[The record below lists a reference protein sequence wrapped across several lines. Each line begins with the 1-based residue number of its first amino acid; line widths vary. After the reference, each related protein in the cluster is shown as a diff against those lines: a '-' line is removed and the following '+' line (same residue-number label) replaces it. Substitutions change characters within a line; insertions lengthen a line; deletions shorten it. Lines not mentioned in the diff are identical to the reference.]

1 MALVCLMTM
10 VSANAQYS
18 KGVRNMKRMEHNFNM
33 FRIQQ
38 NARYAASKGNYYYG
52 EKERKPQVATGDGV
66 YDVPLTSSE
75 HKDPTSW
82 MKHFV
87 LFGGGIGY
95 GNIKPTNG
103 ISHESFDL
111 EFIAMNVLF
120 CAKFG
125 NLVDTQGYDFGDANS
140 LQVGILIPIIT
151 FDKTEYLWGQRGKIF
166 IAPVIGF
173 ISADETHVD
182 GEFMHEN
189 TYYHHCTW
197 WIDESYKKDADGM
210 EYGGAVMVKY
220 GCGYVLGKVTDKS
233 WGVSI
238 GLCF

>member
-1 MALVCLMTM
+1 MKKFIMAFICLI
-10 VSANAQYS
+10 VVIGANAQKEFNYLEVE
-18 KGVRNMKRMEHNFNM
+18 KMMK
-33 FRIQQ
+33 
-38 NARYAASKGNYYYG
+38 
-52 EKERKPQVATGDGV
+52 DGV
-66 YDVPLTSSE
+66 YDVPLESSNE
-75 HKDPTSW
+75 YKDPTSW
-82 MKHFV
+82 MKHFI
-87 LFGGGIGY
+87 LFGGGMGY
-95 GNIKPTNG
+95 GSIRPTNN
-103 ISHESFDL
+103 ISHNSLDL
-111 EFIAMNVLF
+111 EFITMNVLF

-151 FDKTEYLWGQRGKIF
+151 FDKTEYLWGQKGKIF